1 MVATETITKFFQTS
15 STRQFS
21 LLAENNIK
29 RYENSICT
37 SSLKKYIFLL
47 LFSLLNLSVK
57 TALPHKIPWLVF

>member
-1 MVATETITKFFQTS
+1 MVATETIKKFFQTS

-37 SSLKKYIFLL
+37 SSLKKYIYF
-47 LFSLLNLSVK
+47 FFIIQPTEFIS
-57 TALPHKIPWLVF
+57 